1 MAQFKVGDVIRREW
15 VDGYWVEREVT
26 DTESD
31 GLVCATV
38 IRSNQGCITSV
49 LNAYAGSLFAVGY
62 KIIGNVR
69 SRVTVDSLDYIN
81 NKDLDDQDKQIIK
94 EFLDAHV

>member
-1 MAQFKVGDVIRREW
+1 MAKFKVGDVIRREW
-15 VDGYWVEREVT
+15 RDGSWVEREVI
-26 DTESD
+26 DIDSE
-31 GLVCATV
+31 GVLCATV
-38 IRSNQGCITSV
+38 ILTNNRFVSSV
-49 LNAYAGSLFAVGY
+49 INAPIDTLSSVGY

-69 SRVTVDSLDYIN
+69 SRVTVSSLDYIN

>member
-1 MAQFKVGDVIRREW
+1 MTQFAVGDVIRREW
-15 VDGYWVEREVT
+15 EDGTWVEREVT
-26 DTESD
+26 DIGSD
-31 GLVCATV
+31 WVLCATA
-38 IRSNQGCITSV
+38 IRSNSRAVSSV
-49 LNAYAGSLFAVGY
+49 INAHVNELLRVGY

-69 SRVTVDSLDYIN
+69 SRVTVSSLDYIN